1 MNFCAKLSL
10 DESQKKLYNEYIKR
24 KEITKMTREEMLN
37 NVVRRFG
44 FEAPE
49 TIRFAQYCE
58 DFDNDKVITVAYKW
72 IMMKKIKEE

>member
-1 MNFCAKLSL
+1 
-10 DESQKKLYNEYIKR
+10 
-24 KEITKMTREEMLN
+24 MTREEMLN